1 MVKLVWCADKQG
13 GLALNGKVPWQL
25 PELEKCFDRE
35 TAGQIVVTAA
45 DALSWRPLLP
55 QRTNVVIARGQR
67 DIIPPNAVLY
77 GSWPQVLRDFAE
89 VCICVTGGTATLAAA
104 LPSAAELVVLTLNKT
119 YACDDFFKPD
129 LAGFK
134 QVSEESASGFKIIRY
149 RRADASVLDAKEAA
163 ADESFR
169 LLFDNYT
176 GPFDLL
182 LTLIQEK
189 RIDIMHLDLADLTN
203 QYLTYIKEWATRT
216 PIEQLSDYLVMAT
229 YLIELKSKRM
239 VPDPDAP
246 ASDVNLSDDKER
258 DRLIRRLIE
267 YKHYREALPALE
279 AMRLQRSALYAKEPD
294 GWQTLLPANN
304 EIPEAPLP
312 EYVSPSRLSMALE
325 RVFMRERA
333 KLLGAQKIVV
343 QELSVEEV
351 SNELQAILAAI
362 GEQASLTRILNRIDR
377 TRLNPMYF
385 VTCFVA
391 LLVLARNGIIMLEQY
406 ARDEEIYVSLVPEE
420 ERRAN
425 EETPEQMVARQ
436 EALRAEAERLMI
448 ETRKQRAAEHFKRR
462 EEFLRKKLGTA
473 YVSRAEYQKLSPAE
487 REALKRRQ
495 QTVNEQ
501 AKVKDQEEKEE

>member
-1 MVKLVWCADKQG
+1 
-13 GLALNGKVPWQL
+13 
-25 PELEKCFDRE
+25 
-35 TAGQIVVTAA
+35 
-45 DALSWRPLLP
+45 
-55 QRTNVVIARGQR
+55 
-67 DIIPPNAVLY
+67 
-77 GSWPQVLRDFAE
+77 
-89 VCICVTGGTATLAAA
+89 
-104 LPSAAELVVLTLNKT
+104 
-119 YACDDFFKPD
+119 
-129 LAGFK
+129 
-134 QVSEESASGFKIIRY
+134 
-149 RRADASVLDAKEAA
+149 
-163 ADESFR
+163 
-169 LLFDNYT
+169 
-176 GPFDLL
+176 
-182 LTLIQEK
+182 
-189 RIDIMHLDLADLTN
+189 
-203 QYLTYIKEWATRT
+203 
-216 PIEQLSDYLVMAT
+216 
-229 YLIELKSKRM
+229 
-239 VPDPDAP
+239 
-246 ASDVNLSDDKER
+246 
-258 DRLIRRLIE
+258 
-267 YKHYREALPALE
+267 
-279 AMRLQRSALYAKEPD
+279 
-294 GWQTLLPANN
+294 
-304 EIPEAPLP
+304 
-312 EYVSPSRLSMALE
+312 MALE

-333 KLLGAQKIVV
+333 KLLGTQKIVV

-420 ERRAN
+420 ERRAG